1 MNVCVFCS
9 ACEQLDNAYI
19 TAARQLGRWA
29 AQNGHTIVYGGVRQ
43 GLMEQLAQACK
54 EAGGTTVGVVPRLVV
69 RQGRVSDY
77 ADVLIHCED
86 LSDRKA
92 LMMERSDVFVA
103 LPGGIGTLDE
113 LFSVAAMHTIG
124 YHHKPMLLLD
134 VAGFWAPL
142 ANMLDRMAR
151 QGVIRGEWTD
161 YIRLIHS
168 PEEIAQ

>member
-54 EAGGTTVGVVPRLVV
+54 EAGGTTVGVVPRVV
-69 RQGRVSDY
+69 VQQGRVSDH

-92 LMMERSDVFVA
+92 LMMS
-103 LPGGIGTLDE
+103 
-113 LFSVAAMHTIG
+113 AAMSSW
-124 YHHKPMLLLD
+124 PCPE
-134 VAGFWAPL
+134 AS
-142 ANMLDRMAR
+142 AR
-151 QGVIRGEWTD
+151 STSCFPWRPCTPSAITTSRCCCST
-161 YIRLIHS
+161 
-168 PEEIAQ
+168 